1 MCVCGFAECIEAAKT
16 ETTAGS
22 FSPFGG
28 QAVQQCYHPDVHI
41 DLIFNIGRSILPG
54 LWPCALPPHR
64 IPCAF

>member
-1 MCVCGFAECIEAAKT
+1 MWFAECIEAAKT

-22 FSPFGG
+22 FRPVGE
-28 QAVQQCYHPDVHI
+28 QVVQQCYYFDVHI